1 MNTRRASLPVRCHQP
16 AARTFNQWVDNCLRQ
31 PHILNHMVESLDVVF
46 HALSSGP
53 RRSMLGILARGEH
66 TVGDLADPF
75 DISLAAVSKHLK
87 VLEGAG
93 LVERQAEG
101 RTTICRL
108 RPEPLADVRDWVAY
122 YERFWTTRLD
132 RLERLLTED
141 T

>member
-1 MNTRRASLPVRCHQP
+1 
-16 AARTFNQWVDNCLRQ
+16 
-31 PHILNHMVESLDVVF
+31 MVESLDAVF

-53 RRSMLGILARGEH
+53 RRDMLGALAEGER
-66 TVGDLADPF
+66 TVGDLASPF

-93 LVERQAEG
+93 LVERRVEG

-108 RPEPLADVRDWVAY
+108 RAEPLAEVRAWVAY

-132 RLERLLTED
+132 RLEKLLTEED
-141 T
+141 A

>member
-1 MNTRRASLPVRCHQP
+1 
-16 AARTFNQWVDNCLRQ
+16 
-31 PHILNHMVESLDVVF
+31 MVESLAPDLDEVF
-46 HALSSGP
+46 HALSSEP
-53 RRSMLGILARGEH
+53 RRAMLGTLALGER

-93 LVERQAEG
+93 LVERRIEG
-101 RTTICRL
+101 RTTMCRL
-108 RPEPLADVRDWVAY
+108 RAEPLAEVRQWVAF

-132 RLERLLTED
+132 RLEQILTGEG